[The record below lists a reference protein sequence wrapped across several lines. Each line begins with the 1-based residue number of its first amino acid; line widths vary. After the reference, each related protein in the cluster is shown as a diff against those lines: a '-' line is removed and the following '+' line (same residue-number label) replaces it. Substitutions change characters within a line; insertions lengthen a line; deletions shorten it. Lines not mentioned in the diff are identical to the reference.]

1 MKKLLVLLLALAMVL
16 ATTGALAEGLYDGDP
31 VTLQMGMWGSTEGY
45 DQVNN
50 KFLEMFPEID
60 AKVDI
65 ECVVEGDGI
74 SSSIPSSEG
83 YVDIV
88 SNMGELN
95 EIRLSQHPIFLVLN
109 LTEVNLLT
117 NLLMSMVE
125 NTQFSESYRHLI
137 GKIVF
142 QLSDYAKERLGIDK
156 GKIRPVKPEYDNDQ
170 YYRDILDQGGGY
182 AEKMK
187 IVRSI
192 RSQND
197 SNKI

>member
-1 MKKLLVLLLALAMVL
+1 MSSKTKLEKQIDLIKYCHYPRTNEELTQFCERIGISDRTVRNYL
-16 ATTGALAEGLYDGDP
+16 
-31 VTLQMGMWGSTEGY
+31 S
-45 DQVNN
+45 
-50 KFLEMFPEID
+50 EMSFN
-60 AKVDI
+60 DI
-65 ECVVEGDGI
+65 EYPVNKRIVSNDDQQHLVI